1 MIATVTLNPSI
12 DRQLLLTDLAI
23 GEVNR
28 AELDQ
33 IHPGGKGVNVSRA
46 LKSFGAKTFAILI
59 GASLGGKW
67 FDEKLTELDIDHEV
81 IMTNGVTRS
90 NLTIVEKD
98 GTVTKINEQGF
109 GINEEIL
116 NEVRN
121 CLSKL
126 DLQDQ
131 WVVFAGRMNRD
142 APTDT
147 YRQLAQYAKGLGA
160 RVAIDASDNELR
172 DSIWSDGPDLIKPN
186 QHELATLVGRELIT
200 LHDVIDAAREV
211 ISSGVKS
218 VLCSLGADGAVL
230 ITANTAVHVE
240 PTEPVHGIPVGAGDI
255 LLATF
260 IGGGADTAA
269 LANAVA
275 WSAASVALPGTSIPT
290 PAQAAAVKVLVHEN
304 VDDARSLVEVS

>member
-12 DRQLLLTDLAI
+12 DRQLIINDLAI

-46 LKSFGAKTFAILI
+46 LKSYGADTFAILI
-59 GASLGGKW
+59 GASLGGLW
-67 FDEKLTELDIDHEV
+67 FDEKLTALDINHKV
-81 IMTNGVTRS
+81 IMTSGVTRS
-90 NLTIVEKD
+90 NLTIVETD

-121 CLSKL
+121 SLNELNLK
-126 DLQDQ
+126 DQ

-147 YRQLAQYAKGLGA
+147 YRELAKYARSLGA
-160 RVAIDASDNELR
+160 RVVIDASDNELR
-172 DSIWSDGPDLIKPN
+172 DSIWNDGPDLIKPN
-186 QHELATLVGRELIT
+186 QHELATLVGRELHT
-200 LHDVIDAAREV
+200 LHDVIDAGREV
-211 ISSGVKS
+211 IASGVKS
-218 VLCSLGADGAVL
+218 VLCSLGADGAVF
-230 ITANTAVHVE
+230 ITEQDAVHAE
-240 PTEPVHGIPVGAGDI
+240 PAQPVHGVPVGAGDI

-260 IGGGADTAA
+260 IAGGANVQA

-290 PAQAAAVKVLVHEN
+290 PAQAGAVKVFVHDN
-304 VDDARSLVEVS
+304 VDAARNLVEVS